1 MKKSIVILFTL
12 MGVFAIMQGCKTGP
26 KDNPSALFPFPPD
39 TLNLAEFANFMDE
52 DTVASIIKEETKLP
66 NGKTRPKG
74 FVSFPQ
80 DGDDFRGLRLD
91 NVYWRGVHVLHG
103 DFRGSY
109 FRSTNCKEGDFS
121 YSDFRVSDMKW
132 AMFDDSRIV
141 DCNFNQAK
149 MFHVHANGAAM
160 DSSTFR
166 GANMFGMEGHHASLR
181 NCDFSH
187 ALMKDTEFLHA
198 DFTGSIAIKVRL
210 VRAVLIGSKVDS
222 TDFSYSD
229 FTGGGLEGAS
239 FVNSRLLG
247 CNFQGAHL
255 QGVDFSGA
263 DLKDCYFFG
272 AEFEN
277 TVFKDAVNIPKVIQK
292 MIVDDRV
299 TGLCD
304 DR

>member
-1 MKKSIVILFTL
+1 MKKSFIIFFILVIIF
-12 MGVFAIMQGCKTGP
+12 IMQGCRM
-26 KDNPSALFPFPPD
+26 DSADSSNALFPFPPD
-39 TLNLAEFANFMDE
+39 TLNLVEFANFMDE
-52 DTVASIIKEETKLP
+52 DTVAAIIKEEIKLS
-66 NGKTRPKG
+66 NGKSRPKG
-74 FVSFPQ
+74 FISFPQ
-80 DGDDFRGLRLD
+80 NGDDFRDLRLD
-91 NVYWRGVHVLHG
+91 NVYWRGVNIQNA

-109 FRSTNCKEGDFS
+109 FRSTNCKEGNFS
-121 YSDFRVSDMKW
+121 YSDFRVTDMKW

-149 MFHVHANGAAM
+149 MFHVHANGAVM
-160 DSSTFR
+160 DSSTFK

-187 ALMKDTEFLHA
+187 ALMKDTEFLQA

-210 VRAVLIGSKVDS
+210 VRAVLMDSKVDS
-222 TDFSYSD
+222 CDFSYSD

-239 FVNSRLLG
+239 FINSRLLA

-255 QGVDFSGA
+255 QGVDFTGA

-277 TVFKDAVNIPKVIQK
+277 TIFKDAINIPKIIKK
-292 MIVDDRV
+292 MIVDDKI
-299 TGLCD
+299 TGLCN